1 MKKFTEDEKEKVI
14 ADLLFCRE
22 HGDGEYSVYED
33 LYEYENF
40 AFDEDACNAA
50 WQEVLEAAKQEDKSS
65 LKKEDPAIAGVI
77 DDVEAFV
84 YKIWTEASE
93 STKDK
98 VWQYVKEYWDCLPTC
113 STPTRCDEAIEE
125 NIVDFITYNVPCEI
139 EPDRLLGKDGFAGTT
154 VKSLEDLYKI
164 M

>member
-1 MKKFTEDEKEKVI
+1 MEKYE
-14 ADLLFCRE
+14 
-22 HGDGEYSVYED
+22 YED

-50 WQEVLEAAKQEDKSS
+50 WQEVL
-65 LKKEDPAIAGVI
+65 
-77 DDVEAFV
+77 EAFV

-125 NIVDFITYNVPCEI
+125 NIVDFITYNVSCEI